1 MNERTNEQSRTNGI
15 DSAEEQ
21 HSPQREAT
29 AEQNTPPAAPQT
41 ISDDLSGE
49 GRLLV
54 RVTTATG
61 AIPLENATVVI
72 RDSPEAG
79 GGIVAS
85 LRTDRSGLTPVITLA
100 APPKAI
106 AQQPG
111 TVRPFST
118 YNIDVIL
125 PGYFTPVYEGVPVF
139 DGITSVQSV
148 GMIPLPENG
157 FPDSR
162 RPDEKIIYPESN
174 NPEL

>member
-61 AIPLENATVVI
+61 AIPLEYATVP
-72 RDSPEAG
+72 RQAEASSHHF
-79 GGIVAS
+79 AP
-85 LRTDRSGLTPVITLA
+85 TA
-100 APPKAI
+100 ADLH
-106 AQQPG
+106 
-111 TVRPFST
+111 R
-118 YNIDVIL
+118 
-125 PGYFTPVYEGVPVF
+125 
-139 DGITSVQSV
+139 
-148 GMIPLPENG
+148 
-157 FPDSR
+157 
-162 RPDEKIIYPESN
+162 
-174 NPEL
+174 